1 MTHQL
6 YTEQQLLSKTLSELK
21 TIYTQIGAAVEVGDK
36 RSKSAWVN
44 AIIAHQSLQ
53 VESISDDISIEAI
66 GYTLQYDPNS
76 AADKK
81 TYQVFDSF
89 TQEPLFE
96 IYQTLNGWTNDLSK
110 QAHICPKLAIAEARE
125 KTIGRIERSRP
136 LQVEQIDNNTF
147 VVCNPDNGN
156 HYAVHPSHPNHH
168 ERCECGDAHFRGAHC
183 KHQIAA
189 NDYLQES
196 ITAAIAQA
204 ELNQYIE
211 QQALEI
217 APNAPCST
225 PDILFTSADGFY
237 NWEATVDG
245 KTIATIHYDGEHLTQ
260 RYVVAVGG
268 TEIFRWNTQA
278 RAERHIQTHYKQGT
292 LPVAEEEKPESCTI
306 EDCKFVDNK
315 GQQYA
320 FRIDNQLIGWI
331 WLTDDGGDWYSSQEY
346 WINGDGTKYDDWHE
360 CGLKLAQLTRNDL
373 YELVAA

>member
-21 TIYTQIGAAVEVGDK
+21 TIYTQIGAAIEVGDK

-53 VESISDDISIEAI
+53 VESISDDIFIEAI

-125 KTIGRIERSRP
+125 KTIGRLERSRP

-189 NDYLQES
+189 DDYQQL
-196 ITAAIAQA
+196 IAIADKAQSKA
-204 ELNQYIE
+204 QSELNQYIE
-211 QQALEI
+211 QQAEDI
-217 APNAPCST
+217 APNTQYLT

-237 NWEATVDG
+237 NCEATVDG
-245 KTIATIHYDGEHLTQ
+245 QVIATIHYDSEHLTQ
-260 RYVVAVGG
+260 RYVVAVGSK
-268 TEIFRWNTQA
+268 EVFRWNTQA
-278 RAERHIQTHYKQGT
+278 RAERHIQTHYKDGT
-292 LPVAEEEKPESCTI
+292 LPVAEE
-306 EDCKFVDNK
+306 
-315 GQQYA
+315 
-320 FRIDNQLIGWI
+320 
-331 WLTDDGGDWYSSQEY
+331 
-346 WINGDGTKYDDWHE
+346 
-360 CGLKLAQLTRNDL
+360 
-373 YELVAA
+373 